1 MEVSWHSLTIDNF
14 ISRLLEEVRGKIHLE
29 HKGSFL
35 LLHYVLLNSHVQNL
49 DTNKATYVVSCL

>member
-1 MEVSWHSLTIDNF
+1 MEVSWHLLAIDNF
-14 ISRLLEEVRGKIHLE
+14 ISCLLEEARKIHME

-49 DTNKATYVVSCL
+49 DTDKATYVVSCL